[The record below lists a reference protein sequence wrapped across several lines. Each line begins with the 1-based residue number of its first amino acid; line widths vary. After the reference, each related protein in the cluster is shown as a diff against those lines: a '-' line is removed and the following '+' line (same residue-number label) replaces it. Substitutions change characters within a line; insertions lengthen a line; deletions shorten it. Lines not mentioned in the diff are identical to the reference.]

1 MAGILQAVR
10 GAAAGRKRSNGMEI
24 RRLTQDEKACT
35 RGLYEE
41 VFPED
46 SREFVDY
53 YYTEKTK
60 DNVIYAAEE
69 DKKIR
74 GMLHLNPYVLS
85 VNGSERKVNYIV
97 AVATQRDYRRR
108 GYMAALLRHVL
119 QSMYEAGQS
128 FTFLMPAA
136 ERIYLP
142 HDFRT
147 VYEQEKRYYE
157 EGKSEYPM
165 TQAGEEDC
173 EKLAEAANR
182 YLGGNY
188 QVFAKRD
195 AAYYQRLLKEYA
207 SDGGALMIRRED
219 GEITD
224 CRVFMP
230 DGAEKEKPKI
240 MVRIVDVRRML
251 MVLKVKSLTAVCFH
265 ITDPVIEENN
275 RCIVFMGTEFSGVM
289 LMDGKPENS
298 EGTVTI
304 AALASFLFGA
314 KNAEEICEEEGVFLS
329 ERMKEEMRKI
339 IPLSKIYLNETV

>member
-1 MAGILQAVR
+1 
-10 GAAAGRKRSNGMEI
+10 
-24 RRLTQDEKACT
+24 
-35 RGLYEE
+35 
-41 VFPED
+41 
-46 SREFVDY
+46 
-53 YYTEKTK
+53 
-60 DNVIYAAEE
+60 
-69 DKKIR
+69 
-74 GMLHLNPYVLS
+74 
-85 VNGSERKVNYIV
+85 
-97 AVATQRDYRRR
+97 
-108 GYMAALLRHVL
+108 
-119 QSMYEAGQS
+119 
-128 FTFLMPAA
+128 
-136 ERIYLP
+136 
-142 HDFRT
+142 
-147 VYEQEKRYYE
+147 
-157 EGKSEYPM
+157 M

>member
-1 MAGILQAVR
+1 
-10 GAAAGRKRSNGMEI
+10 MEI

-119 QSMYEAGQS
+119 RDMYEAGQS

-147 VYEQEKRYYE
+147 LYEQEKRYYE
-157 EGKSEYPM
+157 
-165 TQAGEEDC
+165 
-173 EKLAEAANR
+173 
-182 YLGGNY
+182 
-188 QVFAKRD
+188 
-195 AAYYQRLLKEYA
+195 
-207 SDGGALMIRRED
+207 
-219 GEITD
+219 
-224 CRVFMP
+224 
-230 DGAEKEKPKI
+230 
-240 MVRIVDVRRML
+240 
-251 MVLKVKSLTAVCFH
+251 
-265 ITDPVIEENN
+265 
-275 RCIVFMGTEFSGVM
+275 
-289 LMDGKPENS
+289 
-298 EGTVTI
+298 
-304 AALASFLFGA
+304 
-314 KNAEEICEEEGVFLS
+314 
-329 ERMKEEMRKI
+329 
-339 IPLSKIYLNETV
+339 